1 MKIKVYIKN
10 NHFQLVIYNRF
21 LQLSKYIK
29 KMIKKKTK
37 NPKWFKKKQKNQ
49 LYLNK
54 LNKSQKNQKLK

>member
-10 NHFQLVIYNRF
+10 NPFQLVIYNRF
-21 LQLSKYIK
+21 LKLSKYKK

-49 LYLNK
+49 LYLKK